1 MLKFYYSKG
10 TVKKIKGWL
19 QIVRKYLQN
28 IYLIKDLYADYIKN
42 SYNSIRKANNPIK
55 KAEDIKEDIRKT
67 NKHMKIFNI
76 ISH

>member
-1 MLKFYYSKG
+1 M
-10 TVKKIKGWL
+10 
-19 QIVRKYLQN
+19 RKYLQN

-55 KAEDIKEDIRKT
+55 KKAEDIKEDISKT

-76 ISH
+76 MNHWKNTH

>member
-1 MLKFYYSKG
+1 M
-10 TVKKIKGWL
+10 
-19 QIVRKYLQN
+19 RKYLQN

-55 KAEDIKEDIRKT
+55 KKAEDIKEDIRKT

-76 ISH
+76 MNHWKNTH